1 MMMFLEEEI
10 VPYRILENQKKIMH
24 ALAAM
29 NPGTH
34 IQTFL
39 DEAHHKTC
47 QLTKVL
53 YPMVKY
59 SEEKL
64 GELK

>member
-10 VPYRILENQKKIMH
+10 VPYRILENQKVIMH
-24 ALAAM
+24 TLAILTR
-29 NPGTH
+29 GLH
-34 IQTFL
+34 SQTLL
-39 DEAHHKTC
+39 DKAHHKTC